1 MNLVIDFGNSTQ
13 KMALFD
19 DGQQCDF
26 LLQKVITIEDIV
38 NFVGQHKINKV
49 ILSTVISVEKQLLKY
64 LQTHFDFIVFDSQ
77 TPIPLNNKYQSKATL
92 GSDRLACAVA
102 AHCLCPQNNVLVLQM
117 GTCITMDFVSQEG
130 EYIGGSIAP
139 GMQMRFQAL
148 HNFSAQLPKVD
159 YRSLTTFVGTT
170 TEESILSGVINGISA
185 ECNGMINQYKEKYA
199 NLKIIFT
206 GGDAKL
212 FENSIKNEIFAYSN
226 LVLIGL
232 NQILMYNAE
241 K

>member
-26 LLQKVITIEDIV
+26 LLQEIITIEDIV

-49 ILSTVISVEKQLLKY
+49 ILSTVISVEKQLLEY